1 VVEREGGGSDGEG
14 RRKEREEGEGGR
26 GEKKGKER
34 EGGSRRGVESKGEKM
49 GMRSDAECKES

>member
-1 VVEREGGGSDGEG
+1 MSGGEGWSDGEG
-14 RRKEREEGEGGR
+14 RIKEREEGKEGR